1 MFSRTSARRRTGAA
15 RSPDPTMVTDQPALR
30 TSSGAIWIIVAALFT
45 AVSLVPLIAIVAD
58 GSSAAPVAL
67 VTASLLVSGLVAL
80 VIVRL
85 TVTERSPRL
94 RALAGCFLG
103 MTLVTLIGLL
113 ICVAIVWAP
122 LTG

>member
-1 MFSRTSARRRTGAA
+1 
-15 RSPDPTMVTDQPALR
+15 MVTDQPALR

>member
-1 MFSRTSARRRTGAA
+1 
-15 RSPDPTMVTDQPALR
+15 MVTNQPALR

-80 VIVRL
+80 VTVRL
-85 TVTERSPRL
+85 TVTARSPRL

>member
-15 RSPDPTMVTDQPALR
+15 RAPDPTMVTDQPALR